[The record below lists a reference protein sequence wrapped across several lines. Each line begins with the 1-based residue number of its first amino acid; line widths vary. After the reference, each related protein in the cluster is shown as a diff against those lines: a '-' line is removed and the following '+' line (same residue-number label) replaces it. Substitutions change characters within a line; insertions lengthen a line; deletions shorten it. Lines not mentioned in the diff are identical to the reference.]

1 MWLSMAFT
9 PKPQNVCHVIKLEAG
24 HALRAGKALKRK
36 LTADVIK
43 A

>member
-1 MWLSMAFT
+1 MAFT

-24 HALRAGKALKRK
+24 HALRAGKTLKRK

>member
-1 MWLSMAFT
+1 MAFS

-24 HALRAGKALKRK
+24 HALRAGKTLRK